1 MTEDRLA
8 QVPPRP
14 RISDATLRDSAHMG
28 GVEFG
33 PKDASIIAGLL
44 VRTGIELV
52 EVGMIS
58 GPGSKDAPLIEAV
71 HEAVGPRRSMSLV
84 VVRDKRQVATAL
96 DEAERLGVH
105 HIMYSIPTSEQH
117 AVLKLGSPSAK
128 FLETLARNA
137 ITTAKERGFHVTFSG
152 EDAARTPLERLVP
165 YVTAG
170 FAAGADRFRL
180 AETVA
185 YLSPWQMQDKIAAL
199 TEIDG
204 AEIEIHSHNMLG
216 LAVANSLAALRA
228 GAQWISATIGGI
240 GERGGNAPLAEL
252 LTSLHIIHNDTR
264 FNLEHLTELTRIAL
278 RGAELG
284 DAFQSG
290 PTSHHAYAYE
300 LPGQLT
306 HPEAYETLPAELIGA
321 TRNLRVRT
329 RLTTPLIAWALTDS
343 GIELDTAAFTTW
355 LTQQQESNGAPVLD
369 RDAVIKAAI
378 DYQNQPNH

>member
-1 MTEDRLA
+1 MAEQLPDFT
-8 QVPPRP
+8 PPRP

-33 PKDASIIAGLL
+33 PEDAALIAGLL

-52 EVGMIS
+52 EVGMVS
-58 GPGSKDAPLIEAV
+58 GPNSKDADLIEAV
-71 HEAVGPRRSMSLV
+71 HETVGPRRSMTLV

-105 HIMYSIPTSEQH
+105 HVMYSIPTSEQH

-128 FLETLARNA
+128 FLETLARSA
-137 ITTAKERGFHVTFSG
+137 ITSAKERGFHVTFSG
-152 EDAARTPLERLVP
+152 EDGARTPLERLVP

-185 YLSPWQMQDKIAAL
+185 YLSPWQMQEKIAAL

-204 AEIEIHSHNMLG
+204 SEIEIHSHNMLG
-216 LAVANSLAALRA
+216 LAVANSLAAIRA
-228 GAQWISATIGGI
+228 GAQWISATVGGI

-252 LTSLHIIHNDTR
+252 LTSLRIIHDDTR
-264 FNLEHLTELTRIAL
+264 FNLEHLTELSRIAL
-278 RGAELG
+278 RGAGLG

-290 PTSHHAYAYE
+290 PTTHHAFAYE

-306 HPEAYETLPAELIGA
+306 HPEAYETLPAELVGA
-321 TRNLRVRT
+321 TRQLRVRT
-329 RLTTPLIAWALTDS
+329 RLTPPLVAWALADS
-343 GIELDTAAFTTW
+343 GIQLDLDAFTPW
-355 LTQQQESNGAPVLD
+355 LIERQENTGAPVLD
-369 RDAVIKAAI
+369 RDAVLKAAV
-378 DYQNQPNH
+378 DYQNRLPQ